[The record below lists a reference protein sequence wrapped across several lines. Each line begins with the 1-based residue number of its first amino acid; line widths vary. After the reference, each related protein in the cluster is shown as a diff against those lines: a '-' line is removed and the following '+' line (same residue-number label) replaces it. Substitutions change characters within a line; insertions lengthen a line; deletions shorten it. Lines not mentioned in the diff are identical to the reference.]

1 MKHVALV
8 IAVLYLGYTFIPQ
21 PEQRDG
27 DVAAALLRASTA
39 DKRAVSEFYRA
50 MADVTKRDGG
60 ERIPNLQ
67 VWREMHRDAL
77 GLAFGGTDLVG
88 KYKGL
93 DIAIDQKL
101 QEAAG
106 LDNVPLPQV
115 SDKLVDACKEIA
127 ADAR

>member
-8 IAVLYLGYTFIPQ
+8 IALLYLGYTFIPQ
-21 PEQRDG
+21 PEPREG
-27 DVAAALLRASTA
+27 DVAAALLRASNA
-39 DKRAVSEFYRA
+39 DKRTVSEFYKA

-60 ERIPNLQ
+60 QRIPNMQ

-77 GLAFGGTDLVG
+77 GLAFGGTDIVG

-101 QEAAG
+101 QAAAG
-106 LDNVPLPQV
+106 LDNVPLSQV
-115 SDKLVDACKEIA
+115 ADKLVDACKEIA